1 MSKLDAKRK
10 QAEEWFIEN
19 IEVTQKDVA
28 EMFKVRQ
35 GTISAWA
42 KKYHWDDK
50 RMDYHSS
57 PVKIKQLLQQELL
70 SVAQGHTKKLD
81 ADAISKLN
89 VAIDRLDAKAN
100 PFVVHKILKEL
111 DNFIS
116 SHAPE
121 LAPQIIPFHRLFLQ
135 HRIEQEG

>member
-1 MSKLDAKRK
+1 MAKMDSKRQK
-10 QAEEWFIEN
+10 AEDWFIEN

-28 EMFKVRQ
+28 EMFGVRPA
-35 GTISAWA
+35 TICTWA
-42 KKYHWDDK
+42 KKYKWDDR
-50 RMDYHSS
+50 RMEYHSS

-70 SVAQGHTKKLD
+70 SVAQGFPKKLD

-100 PFVVHKILKEL
+100 PIVVHKILKDL

-116 SHAPE
+116 QDDPHFA
-121 LAPQIIPFHRLFLQ
+121 AQATVFHKHFLQ
-135 HRIEQEG
+135 HRINLES